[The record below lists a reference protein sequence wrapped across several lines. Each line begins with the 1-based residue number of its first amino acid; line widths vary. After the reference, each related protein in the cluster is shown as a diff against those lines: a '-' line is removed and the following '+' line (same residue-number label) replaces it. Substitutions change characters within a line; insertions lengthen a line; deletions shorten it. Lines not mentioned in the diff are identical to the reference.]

1 MQGMLDVSVLSKTK
15 GIGNFNTCNFKE
27 GWEVMTRGP
36 RLLLRLGELTWGCL
50 TNRQGCYTTNS
61 AAGTTMKGAL

>member
-1 MQGMLDVSVLSKTK
+1 MMEGDPWD
-15 GIGNFNTCNFKE
+15 FKE
-27 GWEVMTRGP
+27 GLEAMENGP

-61 AAGTTMKGAL
+61 AAGTTTKGAL

>member
-1 MQGMLDVSVLSKTK
+1 MIERNYSTEVVQWDDGGDPWD
-15 GIGNFNTCNFKE
+15 FKE
-27 GWEVMTRGP
+27 GWEAMTRGP